1 MYHLSTFSNLL
12 YLSCVTSSV
21 SQREEWVK
29 LMKEAIESSI
39 RYKQDTAVKAEDRI
53 SVGSNEE
60 PGKKGKSLK

>member
-1 MYHLSTFSNLL
+1 M
-12 YLSCVTSSV
+12 

-60 PGKKGKSLK
+60 PGKKGESLK